1 MLKRA
6 LVISILILVTVAATL
21 PIGESLA
28 SYGRRAVAS
37 RTGKAKAK
45 RRSRAWWR
53 RRRAHLRRQRA
64 VAASRRRQQRAWA
77 LRRRRGTSARLYRPR
92 RGNSAR
98 RADLP
103 TGTANLRTLL
113 APARLPSVSMSAV
126 EAIPAITERAASAP
140 VFTPVIAPVA
150 TPVAAAPVTNPDP
163 LPAPKSAKTH
173 AAPAKTHAAPAKVHA
188 APALAHAA
196 PVAAAVVPRPLVP
209 AASPSPFLRAAP
221 LAGPSPF
228 KPSAASAAPVARDA
242 RKFSSLPV
250 PRTWQNVSSTLGG
263 EFKFSLRG
271 ADNRAVGTAV
281 WSRLALAPS
290 AAPDRRSKTLGGI
303 THAAL
308 RRTVIDRMVAE
319 GGWVVND
326 FEREMDGRRVF
337 VVIAQSEGEGGVRR
351 NWTYYFTETDGQ
363 LYSLATT
370 APAQFA
376 DAVAADAEAV
386 VSSVHSRARA
396 AVATPPVKH

>member
-6 LVISILILVTVAATL
+6 LVICILALVTVAASL
-21 PIGESLA
+21 PFGESLA
-28 SYGRRAVAS
+28 SYGRRAAS
-37 RTGKAKAK
+37 ARSGTSKSA

-64 VAASRRRQQRAWA
+64 VIAARRRQRASA
-77 LRRRRGTSARLYRPR
+77 LRRRRGSSARGYRTR
-92 RGNSAR
+92 RANAAR
-98 RADLP
+98 RAGLP
-103 TGTANLRTLL
+103 SGTANLRTLL
-113 APARLPSVSMSAV
+113 APARLPSVSMSSV
-126 EAIPAITERAASAP
+126 ESIPALEARAKSAP
-140 VFTPVIAPVA
+140 V
-150 TPVAAAPVTNPDP
+150 
-163 LPAPKSAKTH
+163 
-173 AAPAKTHAAPAKVHA
+173 A

-196 PVAAAVVPRPLVP
+196 PVAAPRPLVP
-209 AASPSPFLRAAP
+209 AASPSPFLKSSPHAA
-221 LAGPSPF
+221 PSPF
-228 KPSAASAAPVARDA
+228 AAATTTAAGAASRDA

-263 EFKFSLRG
+263 EFKFSLRN

-281 WSRLALAPS
+281 WSRLALAP
-290 AAPDRRSKTLGGI
+290 AAALDRRSKTLGGVS
-303 THAAL
+303 HAAL

-326 FEREMDGRRVF
+326 FERELDGRRVF

-351 NWTYYFTETDGQ
+351 NWTYYFTETDGH

-376 DAVAADAEAV
+376 DGVAADAEGV
-386 VSSVHSRARA
+386 VSSVHARARA
-396 AVATPPVKH
+396 AAAPTAKN

>member
-6 LVISILILVTVAATL
+6 LVICILALVTVAATL
-21 PIGESLA
+21 PFGESLA

-37 RTGKAKAK
+37 RTSKSKSK
-45 RRSRAWWR
+45 RHTRAWWR

-64 VAASRRRQQRAWA
+64 VIAARRRQRASA
-77 LRRRRGTSARLYRPR
+77 LRRRRGSSARGYRSR

-98 RADLP
+98 RTGLP
-103 TGTANLRTLL
+103 SGTANLRTLL
-113 APARLPSVSMSAV
+113 APARLPSVSLSSI
-126 EAIPAITERAASAP
+126 ESIPVLEERAKSAP
-140 VFTPVIAPVA
+140 V
-150 TPVAAAPVTNPDP
+150 
-163 LPAPKSAKTH
+163 
-173 AAPAKTHAAPAKVHA
+173 A

-196 PVAAAVVPRPLVP
+196 PIAAPRPLVP
-209 AASPSPFLRAAP
+209 AASPSPFLKSSP
-221 LAGPSPF
+221 NAGSPGF
-228 KPSAASAAPVARDA
+228 SAAPANAVAGGTAPREA

-290 AAPDRRSKTLGGI
+290 AALDRRGKALGGI
-303 THAAL
+303 SHAAL

-326 FEREMDGRRVF
+326 FERELDGRRVF

-376 DAVAADAEAV
+376 DTVAADAEGV
-386 VSSVHSRARA
+386 VSSVHSRARNA
-396 AVATPPVKH
+396 AAATSVKN

>member
-1 MLKRA
+1 MFKRA
-6 LVISILILVTVAATL
+6 LVIFTLILVTVAATL
-21 PIGESLA
+21 PFGESLA

-37 RTGKAKAK
+37 RAGKAKAK

-53 RRRAHLRRQRA
+53 RRRAQLRRQRA
-64 VAASRRRQQRAWA
+64 LAASRRRQRAWA
-77 LRRRRGTSARLYRPR
+77 LRRRGATARVYRPR

-98 RADLP
+98 RAGLP
-103 TGTANLRTLL
+103 AGAADLRTLL
-113 APARLPSVSMSAV
+113 APAKLPSVSMSSV
-126 EAIPAITERAASAP
+126 ESIPVIEEHAKSAP
-140 VFTPVIAPVA
+140 VVV
-150 TPVAAAPVTNPDP
+150 
-163 LPAPKSAKTH
+163 
-173 AAPAKTHAAPAKVHA
+173 A

-196 PVAAAVVPRPLVP
+196 PVAAPRPLVP
-209 AASPSPFLRAAP
+209 AASPSPFLKSSPNAA
-221 LAGPSPF
+221 PSPF
-228 KPSAASAAPVARDA
+228 ASAPTAAGAASREA

-271 ADNRAVGTAV
+271 AEGRAVGTAV
-281 WSRLALAPS
+281 WTRLALAPS
-290 AAPDRRSKTLGGI
+290 APTDRRGKTLGGVS
-303 THAAL
+303 HAAL

-326 FEREMDGRRVF
+326 FERELDGQRVF

-370 APAQFA
+370 APTQFA
-376 DAVAADAEAV
+376 DAVAADAEGV
-386 VSSVHSRARA
+386 VSSVATRARA
-396 AVATPPVKH
+396 AAAATAPKN

>member
-6 LVISILILVTVAATL
+6 LVICLLALVTVAAAL
-21 PIGESLA
+21 PLGESLA

-37 RTGKAKAK
+37 RTTSASKS
-45 RRSRAWWR
+45 RRHTRAWWR

-64 VAASRRRQQRAWA
+64 VIAARRRQRASA
-77 LRRRRGTSARLYRPR
+77 LRRRRGSSARGYGSR
-92 RGNSAR
+92 RANSAR
-98 RADLP
+98 RTGLP
-103 TGTANLRTLL
+103 AGTANLRTLL
-113 APARLPSVSMSAV
+113 APARLPSVSMSSV
-126 EAIPAITERAASAP
+126 ESIPALEERAKSAP
-140 VFTPVIAPVA
+140 V
-150 TPVAAAPVTNPDP
+150 
-163 LPAPKSAKTH
+163 
-173 AAPAKTHAAPAKVHA
+173 A

-196 PVAAAVVPRPLVP
+196 PIAATPRPLVP
-209 AASPSPFLRAAP
+209 AASPSPFLKS
-221 LAGPSPF
+221 SPNSGSSGF
-228 KPSAASAAPVARDA
+228 SAAPANAAAGGAAPREA

-250 PRTWQNVSSTLGG
+250 PRTWQNVSATLGG

-290 AAPDRRSKTLGGI
+290 AALDRRGKALGGI
-303 THAAL
+303 SHAAM

-326 FEREMDGRRVF
+326 FERELDGRRVF
-337 VVIAQSEGEGGVRR
+337 VVVAQSEGEGGVRR

-376 DAVAADAEAV
+376 DAVAADAEGV
-386 VSSVHSRARA
+386 VSSVHSRARNA
-396 AVATPPVKH
+396 AAATSVKN

>member
-6 LVISILILVTVAATL
+6 LVICILALVTVAASL
-21 PIGESLA
+21 PFGESLA
-28 SYGRRAVAS
+28 SYGRRAAS
-37 RTGKAKAK
+37 GRSGTSKSA

-64 VAASRRRQQRAWA
+64 VIAARRRQRASA
-77 LRRRRGTSARLYRPR
+77 LRRRRGSSARGHRVR
-92 RGNSAR
+92 RANTAR
-98 RADLP
+98 RAGLP
-103 TGTANLRTLL
+103 LGTANLRTLL
-113 APARLPSVSMSAV
+113 APARLPSVSMSSI
-126 EAIPAITERAASAP
+126 ESIPALEERAKSVP
-140 VFTPVIAPVA
+140 V
-150 TPVAAAPVTNPDP
+150 
-163 LPAPKSAKTH
+163 
-173 AAPAKTHAAPAKVHA
+173 A

-196 PVAAAVVPRPLVP
+196 PVAAPRPLVP
-209 AASPSPFLRAAP
+209 AASPSPFLKSSP
-221 LAGPSPF
+221 NVSPSPF
-228 KPSAASAAPVARDA
+228 AASAATKTSAGAVSRDA

-263 EFKFSLRG
+263 EFKFSLRS

-303 THAAL
+303 SHAAL

-351 NWTYYFTETDGQ
+351 NWTYYFTETDGH

-370 APAQFA
+370 APVQFA
-376 DAVAADAEAV
+376 DGVAADAEGV
-386 VSSVHSRARA
+386 VSSVHTRARA
-396 AVATPPVKH
+396 AAAPTAKN

>member
-6 LVISILILVTVAATL
+6 LVICILALVTVAASL
-21 PIGESLA
+21 PFGESLA
-28 SYGRRAVAS
+28 SYGRRAVSS
-37 RTGKAKAK
+37 RSGTSKSA

-64 VAASRRRQQRAWA
+64 VIAARRRQRASA
-77 LRRRRGTSARLYRPR
+77 LRRRRGSSARGHR
-92 RGNSAR
+92 AR
-98 RADLP
+98 RADTARRAGLP
-103 TGTANLRTLL
+103 SGTANLRTLL
-113 APARLPSVSMSAV
+113 APARLPSVSMSSV
-126 EAIPAITERAASAP
+126 ESIPALEERAKSAP
-140 VFTPVIAPVA
+140 V
-150 TPVAAAPVTNPDP
+150 
-163 LPAPKSAKTH
+163 
-173 AAPAKTHAAPAKVHA
+173 A

-196 PVAAAVVPRPLVP
+196 PVAAPRPLVP
-209 AASPSPFLRAAP
+209 AASPSPFLKSSPHAAP
-221 LAGPSPF
+221 PPF
-228 KPSAASAAPVARDA
+228 SAATKAAAAAAGAAPREA
-242 RKFSSLPV
+242 RKFSGLPV

-290 AAPDRRSKTLGGI
+290 AGPDRRSKTLGGVS
-303 THAAL
+303 HAAL

-326 FEREMDGRRVF
+326 FERELDGRRVF

-351 NWTYYFTETDGQ
+351 NWTYYFTETDGH

-376 DAVAADAEAV
+376 AGVAADAEGV
-386 VSSVHSRARA
+386 VSSVHARARLA
-396 AVATPPVKH
+396 AAPTAKN